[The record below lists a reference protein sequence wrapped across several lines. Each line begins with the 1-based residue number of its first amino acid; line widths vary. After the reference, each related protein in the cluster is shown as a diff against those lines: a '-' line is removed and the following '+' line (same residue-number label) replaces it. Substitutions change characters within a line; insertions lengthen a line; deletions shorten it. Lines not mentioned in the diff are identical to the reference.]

1 MAIAPRTIQTSPN
14 MPQMTGVNPQLVD
27 YLHSFALWC
36 RHGFADKISGSAAQP
51 GIMLM
56 AKDPPAG
63 TTPKVFMIQ
72 VTTAGALVATPV
84 EIGQGKP

>member
-1 MAIAPRTIQTSPN
+1 MAIAPRTIQASPT
-14 MPQMTGVNPQLVD
+14 MPDMSGVDPKLVG
-27 YLHSFALWC
+27 YLHSLTLWA

-72 VTTAGALVATPV
+72 VTTAGAVVATPID
-84 EIGQGKP
+84 IGEGKP